1 MVWCTVLIKQRD
13 VLRATLAHAK
23 NGAAAQKAAPTNEQ
37 GGYNMRLCELSFKDA
52 RPRFLRVSRVL
63 LFAVIVSAVAPDGV
77 RSEPNFP
84 AKPIHIFVP
93 YGAGGVAD
101 LTMRLLAQ
109 KLTER
114 TKQQV
119 VIENRPG
126 AGGLLA
132 AKAVLDAPPDGYTL
146 GVIGNGQAIGM
157 SLFKK
162 RPYNVLTDFT
172 FVSIT
177 ARFEML
183 LAAKADSPLKTLQD
197 VVAAARKNPGKL
209 NFGAINPGSTQNLSA
224 HLLRQVSGVDV
235 SIVPYK
241 TTPDLVTAI
250 LRGDVDVG
258 FDFYAGLQA
267 VLSDNQVRIIA
278 TSGEERNP
286 LLRDVPTAKESG
298 LPEYIVTSW
307 NGLAAKAGMP
317 AETLTI
323 LNQHINA
330 ALSDPALQ
338 ATAST
343 LGMDARGSTPQ
354 EMRDRMAADVQKWAA
369 VIEEAGIEKQ

>member
-1 MVWCTVLIKQRD
+1 MRS
-13 VLRATLAHAK
+13 HA
-23 NGAAAQKAAPTNEQ
+23 
-37 GGYNMRLCELSFKDA
+37 MDA
-52 RPRFLRVSRVL
+52 RKGRLRIWRA
-63 LFAVIVSAVAPDGV
+63 AVVIPLAAIAGTIAHE
-77 RSEPNFP
+77 RAQSESTFP
-84 AKPIHIFVP
+84 AKPIQIFIP

-126 AGGLLA
+126 AGGLLS
-132 AKAVLDAPPDGYTL
+132 AKEVLRAPSDGYTL

-157 SLFKK
+157 TLFKT

-183 LAAKADSPLKTLQD
+183 LAVKADSPLKTLQD
-197 VVAAARKNPGKL
+197 AVAAARKDPGKL

-224 HLLRQVSGVDV
+224 HLFKQVSGVEV
-235 SIVPYK
+235 AIVPYK
-241 TTPDLVTAI
+241 TTPDLVTAV
-250 LRGDVDVG
+250 LRGDIDVG

-267 VLSDNQVRIIA
+267 LISDNQVRIIA
-278 TSGEERNP
+278 TSGEQRNP
-286 LLRDVPTAKESG
+286 LLRDVPTARESG
-298 LPEYIVTSW
+298 FPEYVVTSW
-307 NGLAAKAGMP
+307 NGLAAAAGMR
-317 AETLTI
+317 AETLAI

-330 ALSDPALQ
+330 ALSDSTLQ

-343 LGMDARGSTPQ
+343 LGMDARGSTPE
-354 EMRDRMAADVQKWAA
+354 EMRERMAADVQKWAA
-369 VIEEAGIEKQ
+369 VIEKAGIPKQ

>member
-1 MVWCTVLIKQRD
+1 MRSHDLRVRD
-13 VLRATLAHAK
+13 GRV
-23 NGAAAQKAAPTNEQ
+23 
-37 GGYNMRLCELSFKDA
+37 
-52 RPRFLRVSRVL
+52 RFLRA
-63 LFAVIVSAVAPDGV
+63 AVVFSLAAIVSTFAHDHA
-77 RSEPNFP
+77 RSESTFP
-84 AKPIHIFVP
+84 AKPIQIFIP

-132 AKAVLDAPPDGYTL
+132 AKEVLRAPPDGYTL

-157 SLFKK
+157 SLFKT
-162 RPYNVLTDFT
+162 RPYSVLTDFT
-172 FVSIT
+172 FVSMT

-197 VVAAARKNPGKL
+197 VATAARKDPGKL

-224 HLLRQVSGVDV
+224 HLLKQVSGVDV
-235 SIVPYK
+235 AIVPYK
-241 TTPDLVTAI
+241 TTPDLVTAV

-267 VLSDNQVRIIA
+267 LISENQVRIIA

-286 LLRDVPTAKESG
+286 LLRDVPTAEESG
-298 LPEYIVTSW
+298 FPEYIVISW
-307 NGLAAKAGMP
+307 NGLAAAAGMP
-317 AETLTI
+317 AETLAI

-354 EMRDRMAADVQKWAA
+354 EMRDRMAADVKKWAA
-369 VIEEAGIEKQ
+369 VIEKAGIPKQ

>member
-1 MVWCTVLIKQRD
+1 MRPHDPGFKGGRLRLPLVLS
-13 VLRATLAHAK
+13 LAI
-23 NGAAAQKAAPTNEQ
+23 
-37 GGYNMRLCELSFKDA
+37 
-52 RPRFLRVSRVL
+52 
-63 LFAVIVSAVAPDGV
+63 IVSIAAYDRV
-77 RSEPNFP
+77 RSEPGFP
-84 AKPIHIFVP
+84 TKPIHIFIP

-126 AGGLLA
+126 AGGLLS
-132 AKAVLDAPPDGYTL
+132 AKSVLDAPPDGYTL
-146 GVIGNGQAIGM
+146 GVIGNGQAIAM
-157 SLFKK
+157 SLFKR
-162 RPYNVLTDFT
+162 RPYHVLTDFT

-183 LAAKADSPLKTLQD
+183 LAVKADSPLKGLQD
-197 VVAAARKNPGKL
+197 VVVAARKNPGKL

-224 HLLRQVSGVDV
+224 HLLRQVSGVNV
-235 SIVPYK
+235 AIVPYK
-241 TTPDLVTAI
+241 TTPDLVTAV

-267 VLSDNQVRIIA
+267 VISDNQVRIIA

-298 LPEYIVTSW
+298 FPEYIVTSW
-307 NGLAAKAGMP
+307 NGLAAAVGMP
-317 AETLTI
+317 ADTLAI
-323 LNQHINA
+323 LNQHINV

-338 ATAST
+338 STASK

-354 EMRDRMAADVQKWAA
+354 DMRERMAADVQKWAA

>member
-1 MVWCTVLIKQRD
+1 MTQCALSIAPKESQHARLKPANSANAGDVNDPAGSKDQGGFMHVYPRQRRARY
-13 VLRATLAHAK
+13 LRMPLTLSL
-23 NGAAAQKAAPTNEQ
+23 AAAMVSMVAA
-37 GGYNMRLCELSFKDA
+37 GM
-52 RPRFLRVSRVL
+52 
-63 LFAVIVSAVAPDGV
+63 VAAQPG
-77 RSEPNFP
+77 FP
-84 AKPIHIFVP
+84 AKPIHIFIP

-119 VIENRPG
+119 IIENRPG
-126 AGGLLA
+126 AGGLLS
-132 AKAVLDAPPDGYTL
+132 AKAVLDAPPDGYNL

-157 SLFKK
+157 SLFKT

-183 LAAKADSPLKTLQD
+183 LAVKADSAVKSVQD
-197 VVAAARKNPGKL
+197 LVAAARKEPGKL

-224 HLLRQVSGVDV
+224 HLLKQVSGIDV
-235 SIVPYK
+235 AIVPFK
-241 TTPDLVTAI
+241 TTPDLVTAV

-267 VLSDNQVRIIA
+267 VISDNQVRIIA

-298 LPEYIVTSW
+298 FPDYIVTSW
-307 NGLAAKAGMP
+307 NGLASKAGMP
-317 AETLTI
+317 AETLSV

-330 ALSDPALQ
+330 ALSDPALK
-338 ATAST
+338 ATAAT
-343 LGMDARGSTPQ
+343 LGMDARGSTPE
-354 EMRDRMAADVQKWAA
+354 EMRERMAADVPKWAA
-369 VIEEAGIEKQ
+369 VIEKAGIEKQ

>member
-1 MVWCTVLIKQRD
+1 MREVRAMRSHDLSIKSGD
-13 VLRATLAHAK
+13 LRSWRMALTLFV
-23 NGAAAQKAAPTNEQ
+23 AAAVAVFAA
-37 GGYNMRLCELSFKDA
+37 LDCA
-52 RPRFLRVSRVL
+52 
-63 LFAVIVSAVAPDGV
+63 
-77 RSEPNFP
+77 RSETNFP
-84 AKPIHIFVP
+84 TKPIQIFIP

-114 TKQQV
+114 TRQQV

-132 AKAVLDAPPDGYTL
+132 AKEVLRAPADGYTL
-146 GVIGNGQAIGM
+146 GVIGNGQAICM
-157 SLFKK
+157 SLFKT
-162 RPYNVLTDFT
+162 RPYNVLTDFS
-172 FVSIT
+172 FVSMT

-183 LAAKADSPLKTLQD
+183 LATKADSSLKTLQD
-197 VVAAARKNPGKL
+197 VVTAARKDPGKL

-224 HLLRQVSGVDV
+224 HLLKQVTGIDV
-235 SIVPYK
+235 TIVPYK
-241 TTPDLVTAI
+241 TTPDLVTAV

-267 VLSDNQVRIIA
+267 VISDNQVRIIA
-278 TSGEERNP
+278 TSGEQRNP

-298 LPEYIVTSW
+298 FPEYIVTSW

-317 AETLTI
+317 AETLNV
-323 LNQHINA
+323 LNSHINA

-354 EMRDRMAADVQKWAA
+354 EMRDGMAADVQKWAG
-369 VIEEAGIEKQ
+369 VIEKAGIPKQ

>member
-1 MVWCTVLIKQRD
+1 MDGACCGKSRLRL
-13 VLRATLAHAK
+13 LRAALIFSLVTSA
-23 NGAAAQKAAPTNEQ
+23 GAAAPERAGA
-37 GGYNMRLCELSFKDA
+37 
-52 RPRFLRVSRVL
+52 
-63 LFAVIVSAVAPDGV
+63 
-77 RSEPNFP
+77 EPNFP
-84 AKPIHIFVP
+84 TKPIHIFIP
-93 YGAGGVAD
+93 YGPGGVAD

-119 VIENRPG
+119 IIENRPG
-126 AGGLLA
+126 AGGLLS
-132 AKAVLDAPPDGYTL
+132 AKAVLDARPDGYTL
-146 GVIGNGQAIGM
+146 GVIGNGQAIAM
-157 SLFKK
+157 TLFKT
-162 RPYNVLTDFT
+162 RPYNVLNDFT

-183 LAAKADSPLKTLQD
+183 LALKADSPLKTLQD
-197 VVAAARKNPGKL
+197 VVAAARKAPGKL

-224 HLLRQVSGVDV
+224 HLLKQVSGVDV

-267 VLSDNQVRIIA
+267 VISDNQVRIVA

-286 LLRDVPTAKESG
+286 LLPNVPTAKESG
-298 LPEYIVTSW
+298 FPEYIVTSW

-317 AETLTI
+317 AGTLAI
-323 LNQHINA
+323 LNQQINA
-330 ALSDPALQ
+330 ALSDPAVR
-338 ATAST
+338 ATAAK
-343 LGMDARGSTPQ
+343 LGMDARGSTPE
-354 EMRDRMAADVQKWAA
+354 EMRDRMASDIKKWAT
-369 VIEEAGIEKQ
+369 VIDESGIEKQ

>member
-1 MVWCTVLIKQRD
+1 MRSHDLRVRD
-13 VLRATLAHAK
+13 GRLRLLRAALVLSLAA
-23 NGAAAQKAAPTNEQ
+23 
-37 GGYNMRLCELSFKDA
+37 
-52 RPRFLRVSRVL
+52 
-63 LFAVIVSAVAPDGV
+63 IVSTVTNDCARAE
-77 RSEPNFP
+77 STFP
-84 AKPIHIFVP
+84 AKPIQIFIP

-132 AKAVLDAPPDGYTL
+132 AKEVLRAPPDGYTL

-157 SLFKK
+157 SLFKT

-172 FVSIT
+172 FVSMT

-183 LAAKADSPLKTLQD
+183 LAVKADSPLKTLGD
-197 VVAAARKNPGKL
+197 VVAAARKDPGKL

-224 HLLRQVSGVDV
+224 HLLKQVSGVDV
-235 SIVPYK
+235 AIVPYK
-241 TTPDLVTAI
+241 TTPDLVTAV

-267 VLSDNQVRIIA
+267 LISDNQVRIIA
-278 TSGEERNP
+278 ASGDERNP

-298 LPEYIVTSW
+298 FPEYIVISW
-307 NGLAAKAGMP
+307 NGLAAAAGMP
-317 AETLTI
+317 AQTLAI

-369 VIEEAGIEKQ
+369 VIEKAGIPKQ

>member
-1 MVWCTVLIKQRD
+1 
-13 VLRATLAHAK
+13 
-23 NGAAAQKAAPTNEQ
+23 
-37 GGYNMRLCELSFKDA
+37 MRSHELGLNKDS
-52 RPRFLRVSRVL
+52 PLRFLRLAPVL
-63 LFAVIVSAVAPDGV
+63 ALAAILSAAAPYGA
-77 RSEPNFP
+77 RAQPAFP
-84 AKPIHIFVP
+84 AKPIRIFIP

-126 AGGLLA
+126 AAGLLA
-132 AKAVLDAPPDGYTL
+132 AKEVLRSPPDGYTL
-146 GVIGNGQAIGM
+146 DVIGNGQAIAM
-157 SLFKK
+157 SLFKT
-162 RPYNVLTDFT
+162 RPYNVLTDFS

-183 LAAKADSPLKTLQD
+183 LAVKADSPLKNLQD
-197 VVAAARKNPGKL
+197 VVAAARKSPGKL

-224 HLLRQVSGVDV
+224 HLLKQVSGADV
-235 SIVPYK
+235 AIVPFK
-241 TTPDLVTAI
+241 TTPDLVTAV
-250 LRGDVDVG
+250 LRGDVDLG

-267 VLSDNQVRIIA
+267 VISDNQVRIIA

-298 LPEYIVTSW
+298 FPDYIVTSW
-307 NGLAAKAGMP
+307 NGLASAAGMP
-317 AETLTI
+317 AQTLAV

-330 ALSDPALQ
+330 ALVDPKLQ
-338 ATAST
+338 ATASA
-343 LGMDARGSTPQ
+343 LGMDARGSTPE
-354 EMRDRMAADVQKWAA
+354 EMRDRMAADVKKWAA
-369 VIEEAGIEKQ
+369 VIEKAGIEKQ

>member
-1 MVWCTVLIKQRD
+1 
-13 VLRATLAHAK
+13 
-23 NGAAAQKAAPTNEQ
+23 
-37 GGYNMRLCELSFKDA
+37 MRSDELSTKNCRQQLWGLALSLCLAAIVGTAALDCA
-52 RPRFLRVSRVL
+52 RAQARFP
-63 LFAVIVSAVAPDGV
+63 I
-77 RSEPNFP
+77 
-84 AKPIHIFVP
+84 KPIHIFIP

-109 KLTER
+109 KVTER

-126 AGGLLA
+126 AGGLLS
-132 AKAVLDAPPDGYTL
+132 AKAVLDAKPDGYTL
-146 GVIGNGQAIGM
+146 GVIGNGQAIAM
-157 SLFKK
+157 SLFKT
-162 RPYNVLTDFT
+162 RPYHVLTDFT

-183 LAAKADSPLKTLQD
+183 LAVKADSPLKTLPD
-197 VVAAARKNPGKL
+197 VVAAARKTPGKL

-224 HLLRQVSGVDV
+224 HLLKQVSGVDV

-241 TTPDLVTAI
+241 TTPELVTAI

-258 FDFYAGLQA
+258 FDFYAGLQS
-267 VLSDNQVRIIA
+267 LISDNQVRVIA

-298 LPEYIVTSW
+298 FPEYIVTSW
-307 NGLAAKAGMP
+307 NGLASKAGMP
-317 AETLTI
+317 AETLAI

-330 ALSDPALQ
+330 ALTDPALR
-338 ATAST
+338 ATASS
-343 LGMDARGSTPQ
+343 LGMDARGTTPD
-354 EMRDRMAADVQKWAA
+354 EMRDRMAADVKRWAT

>member
-1 MVWCTVLIKQRD
+1 MALIIFA
-13 VLRATLAHAK
+13 ATAVGVFA
-23 NGAAAQKAAPTNEQ
+23 
-37 GGYNMRLCELSFKDA
+37 ELDCA
-52 RPRFLRVSRVL
+52 L
-63 LFAVIVSAVAPDGV
+63 
-77 RSEPNFP
+77 SEPNFP
-84 AKPIHIFVP
+84 AKSVQIFVP

-101 LTMRLLAQ
+101 LTMRLLGQ

-114 TKQQV
+114 TTQQV

-132 AKAVLDAPPDGYTL
+132 AKEVLRAPPDGYTL
-146 GVIGNGQAIGM
+146 AVIGNGQAIGM
-157 SLFKK
+157 SLFKT

-183 LAAKADSPLKTLQD
+183 LAVKVDSNLKSLQD
-197 VVAAARKNPGKL
+197 VVTAARKDPGKL

-224 HLLRQVSGVDV
+224 HLLKQVTGIDV
-235 SIVPYK
+235 AIVPYK
-241 TTPDLVTAI
+241 TTPDLVTAV

-267 VLSDNQVRIIA
+267 VISDNQVRIIA
-278 TSGEERNP
+278 TSGEQRNP

-298 LPEYIVTSW
+298 FPEYIVTSW

-317 AETLTI
+317 AERLNI
-323 LNQHINA
+323 LNNHINA

-338 ATAST
+338 ATASA
-343 LGMDARGSTPQ
+343 LGMDARGSTPE

-369 VIEEAGIEKQ
+369 VIDKAGIPKQ